1 MLSNHK
7 DRQLQSSRSTGPQQG
22 QSLAEFAL
30 TMPLLIGLLVG
41 IIILAWIGFT
51 YVSITSAA
59 RMGTRHMVSYPV
71 EPENPARFP
80 DVDAEITHMV
90 TSTMPFLDWRAAQ
103 ITILPQPPEKRL
115 VVNPDNP
122 NQPNYMSVQIVYPVN
137 NPTIEIPYIIR
148 DGSFVLL
155 PPISLQATARMRLD

>member
-1 MLSNHK
+1 MWSNRVCRHH
-7 DRQLQSSRSTGPQQG
+7 RGRSSGRDQQG
-22 QSLAEFAL
+22 QSLVEFAL

-59 RMGTRHMVSYPV
+59 RMGTRQMVSYPV
-71 EPENPARFP
+71 EPEYPARFA
-80 DVDAEITHMV
+80 DADSEITYMV
-90 TSTMPFLDWRAAQ
+90 TSTMPFLNWQAAQ
-103 ITILPQPPEKRL
+103 IIISPPPEDRR
-115 VVNPDNP
+115 VINTSG
-122 NQPNYMSVQIVYPVN
+122 QPSYMSVQVIYPVN